1 MEEDDRKNEQES
13 EDEADYGEECPEEH
27 ENKDEIEEEELN
39 GDNSP
44 QDDVRVVAM
53 GGVGVTHA
61 PPPVFSPTFS
71 GYNCFIVMYGTYMQH
86 PRLNLYDTGV
96 CCF

>member
-1 MEEDDRKNEQES
+1 MEEDDRENEQES
-13 EDEADYGEECPEEH
+13 EDEADYEEEGPEEH

-44 QDDVRVVAM
+44 QDDVTVVAR

-61 PPPVFSPTFS
+61 PPPQFFPQLLVATTAS
-71 GYNCFIVMYGTYMQH
+71 
-86 PRLNLYDTGV
+86 
-96 CCF
+96 